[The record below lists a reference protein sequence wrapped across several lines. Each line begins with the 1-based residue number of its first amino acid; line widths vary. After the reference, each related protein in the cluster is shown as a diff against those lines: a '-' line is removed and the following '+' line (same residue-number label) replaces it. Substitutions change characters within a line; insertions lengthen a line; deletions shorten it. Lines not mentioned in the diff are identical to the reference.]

1 METSAHAFWLCFV
14 PMFAALNPI
23 SIVPTFNALT
33 EGLPPEK
40 VRRVVTQ
47 SLATATAVAFAFL
60 IAGRALF
67 RMLGVSVADF
77 MVAGG
82 ALLFVISLR
91 DLLGRESHRSADSDD
106 SLGAVPIGV
115 PLIVGPATLTTSIL
129 LLDQHG
135 AVPTAMAMLANLG
148 LVALTL
154 FNASRI
160 HRALGRSGSK
170 ALSKIA
176 ELLLAAIAVMII
188 RRGLVQFFAPPAP

>member
-1 METSAHAFWLCFV
+1 MQTSVHVFWLCFV
-14 PMFAALNPI
+14 PMFAAMNPI

-33 EGLPPEK
+33 DGLPAEK
-40 VRRVVTQ
+40 VRRIIVQ
-47 SLATATAVAFAFL
+47 SLVTATAVAFAFL

-91 DLLGRESHRSADSDD
+91 GLLGSERYGELSGDD
-106 SLGAVPIGV
+106 SLGAVPIGM

-135 AVPTAMAMLANLG
+135 ALPTALAMVSNLG
-148 LVALTL
+148 LTAMTL
-154 FNASRI
+154 FGASRI
-160 HRALGRSGSK
+160 QRILGRSGSK
-170 ALSKIA
+170 ALAKIA
-176 ELLLAAIAVMII
+176 ELLLAAIAVMIV
-188 RRGLVQFFAPPAP
+188 RRGIAQFLAVPSP

>member
-1 METSAHAFWLCFV
+1 METGVHAFWLCFV
-14 PMFAALNPI
+14 PMFAALNPV

-33 EGLPPEK
+33 DGLPPERI
-40 VRRVVTQ
+40 RRVVLQ
-47 SLATATAVAFAFL
+47 SMATATAVAFAFL

-67 RMLGVSVADF
+67 RMLGVTVADF

-82 ALLFVISLR
+82 VLLFVISLR
-91 DLLGRESHRSADSDD
+91 DLLGREGHRSAGSDD

-135 AVPTAMAMLANLG
+135 AAPTVAAMLVNLG

-170 ALSKIA
+170 ALAKISQ
-176 ELLLAAIAVMII
+176 LLLSAIAVMII
-188 RRGLVQFFAPPAP
+188 RRGLVQIIAPAAP

>member
-1 METSAHAFWLCFV
+1 METSVHAFWLCFV

-33 EGLPPEK
+33 EGLPPE
-40 VRRVVTQ
+40 RIRSVVLQ

-67 RMLGVSVADF
+67 LMLGVTVADF

-82 ALLFVISLR
+82 VLLFVISLR
-91 DLLGRESHRSADSDD
+91 DLLGGVNRRASRGDESV
-106 SLGAVPIGV
+106 GAVPIGV
-115 PLIVGPATLTTSIL
+115 PLVVGPATLTTSIL
-129 LLDQHG
+129 LVDQHG
-135 AVPTAMAMLANLG
+135 ALPTVLAMLSNLG

-176 ELLLAAIAVMII
+176 QLLLAAIAVMII
-188 RRGLVQFFAPPAP
+188 RRGLVQIIAPAAP

>member
-1 METSAHAFWLCFV
+1 METGVHAFWLCFV

-33 EGLPPEK
+33 EGLPPE
-40 VRRVVTQ
+40 RIRNVVIQ

-67 RMLGVSVADF
+67 RMLGVTVADF

-91 DLLGRESHRSADSDD
+91 DLVGRESRRASGSDE
-106 SLGAVPIGV
+106 SVGAVPIGV
-115 PLIVGPATLTTSIL
+115 PLVVGPATLTTSIL

-135 AVPTAMAMLANLG
+135 AVPTVASMLVNLG

-160 HRALGRSGSK
+160 HRVVGRSGSK
-170 ALSKIA
+170 ALAKISH
-176 ELLLAAIAVMII
+176 LLLAAIAVMII
-188 RRGLVQFFAPPAP
+188 RRGLVQIIAPAAP